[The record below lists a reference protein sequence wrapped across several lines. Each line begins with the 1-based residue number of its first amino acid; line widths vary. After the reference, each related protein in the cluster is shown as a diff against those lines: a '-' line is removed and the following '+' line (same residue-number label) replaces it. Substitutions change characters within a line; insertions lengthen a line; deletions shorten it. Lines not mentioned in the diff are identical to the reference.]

1 MNKKLIYSLIAGT
14 MFTLTS
20 CDDFLDVQPASGF
33 TPEYIF
39 SSESEMKALMT
50 RIYSS
55 MTEDGLYGS
64 NLASGLNTNT
74 DVEMS
79 SFKNNTVSTNGSDIG
94 CFDSRPTWSVLNATW
109 NNIYY
114 AINYANDFLQAVQES
129 PLFSDKVTGDTPSE
143 TQQMYGEVK
152 TLRAMLYLDLI
163 RTWGDVVFIIKP
175 TEATDDFFSLGTTD
189 RNVILEYLIDDLI
202 AVEPMMKYAVDLDYG
217 VERASREYCQS
228 LIGQL
233 ALYRGGWTL
242 RADKEDVTHVGYME
256 RGDNFEHY
264 YEIAIT
270 YLGKVIKESKHDLTQ
285 SFENL
290 WVNECNWK
298 TANNDDVMFAVPMLK
313 SVTSRYGYNIGV
325 TIAEGKHSYGS
336 ARNYVTFCGTYVY
349 SFDKDDLRRDMTC
362 VPYKYDKDLNQ
373 EIDMGVTGMGVGK
386 WSKLYMQSPLGASS
400 GSNTGINS
408 VRMRFAD
415 VLLMYAEAV
424 NELYGPRDDAKE
436 ALKRV
441 RRRAFDA
448 AQWTDKVESYVESL
462 TNEADFFQAVMDER
476 KWEFGGEGIRKYDL
490 ARWNKYG
497 EVIYNLY
504 NEMTNWGLVANGA
517 YVPGIEKVPS
527 NIYYKQV
534 TDPEHSDRKVLDIVG
549 IDEYGPGVGRPA
561 GYTVLEYALGWRVL
575 NKETQLYETLDAISW
590 SFRGFIN
597 KNNDQLVKPTDPVRY
612 LCHYP
617 AKVITDHRGL
627 IRNYYGY

>member
-325 TIAEGKHSYGS
+325 TIAEGKKQAAILEAEADREARIRRAAGEAQAIKSVAEAKAKEITMVYDAIKSSEPDEKLVQIKSLEALEEIAKGDANKVFIPFEATS
-336 ARNYVTFCGTYVY
+336 AL
-349 SFDKDDLRRDMTC
+349 S
-362 VPYKYDKDLNQ
+362 
-373 EIDMGVTGMGVGK
+373 
-386 WSKLYMQSPLGASS
+386 SLGA
-400 GSNTGINS
+400 
-408 VRMRFAD
+408 
-415 VLLMYAEAV
+415 
-424 NELYGPRDDAKE
+424 AKE
-436 ALKRV
+436 ILK
-441 RRRAFDA
+441 D
-448 AQWTDKVESYVESL
+448 
-462 TNEADFFQAVMDER
+462 
-476 KWEFGGEGIRKYDL
+476 
-490 ARWNKYG
+490 NK
-497 EVIYNLY
+497 
-504 NEMTNWGLVANGA
+504 
-517 YVPGIEKVPS
+517 K
-527 NIYYKQV
+527 
-534 TDPEHSDRKVLDIVG
+534 
-549 IDEYGPGVGRPA
+549 
-561 GYTVLEYALGWRVL
+561 
-575 NKETQLYETLDAISW
+575 
-590 SFRGFIN
+590 
-597 KNNDQLVKPTDPVRY
+597 
-612 LCHYP
+612 
-617 AKVITDHRGL
+617 
-627 IRNYYGY
+627 

>member
-1 MNKKLIYSLIAGT
+1 
-14 MFTLTS
+14 
-20 CDDFLDVQPASGF
+20 
-33 TPEYIF
+33 
-39 SSESEMKALMT
+39 
-50 RIYSS
+50 
-55 MTEDGLYGS
+55 
-64 NLASGLNTNT
+64 
-74 DVEMS
+74 
-79 SFKNNTVSTNGSDIG
+79 
-94 CFDSRPTWSVLNATW
+94 
-109 NNIYY
+109 
-114 AINYANDFLQAVQES
+114 
-129 PLFSDKVTGDTPSE
+129 
-143 TQQMYGEVK
+143 
-152 TLRAMLYLDLI
+152 
-163 RTWGDVVFIIKP
+163 
-175 TEATDDFFSLGTTD
+175 
-189 RNVILEYLIDDLI
+189 
-202 AVEPMMKYAVDLDYG
+202 
-217 VERASREYCQS
+217 
-228 LIGQL
+228 
-233 ALYRGGWTL
+233 
-242 RADKEDVTHVGYME
+242 
-256 RGDNFEHY
+256 
-264 YEIAIT
+264 
-270 YLGKVIKESKHDLTQ
+270 
-285 SFENL
+285 
-290 WVNECNWK
+290 
-298 TANNDDVMFAVPMLK
+298 
-313 SVTSRYGYNIGV
+313 
-325 TIAEGKHSYGS
+325 
-336 ARNYVTFCGTYVY
+336 
-349 SFDKDDLRRDMTC
+349 MTC

-424 NELYGPRDDAKE
+424 NEIYGPRDDAKE

-612 LCHYP
+612 LCPYP

>member
-14 MFTLTS
+14 LFTLTS
-20 CDDFLDVQPASGF
+20 CDDFLDVQPGSGF

-94 CFDSRPTWSVLNATW
+94 CFDSRPTWSVLNSTW
-109 NNIYY
+109 NNLYY

-163 RTWGDVVFIIKP
+163 RTWGDVVFVTKP

-217 VERASREYCQS
+217 VERASREYCQA

-264 YEIAIT
+264 YEIAVT
-270 YLGKVIKESKHDLTQ
+270 YLGKVIKESKHDLSQ

-290 WVNECNWK
+290 WMNECNWK
-298 TANNDDVMFAVPMLK
+298 TANNDDVIFAVPMLK

-415 VLLMYAEAV
+415 V
-424 NELYGPRDDAKE
+424 
-436 ALKRV
+436 
-441 RRRAFDA
+441 F
-448 AQWTDKVESYVESL
+448 
-462 TNEADFFQAVMDER
+462 
-476 KWEFGGEGIRKYDL
+476 
-490 ARWNKYG
+490 
-497 EVIYNLY
+497 

-534 TDPEHSDRKVLDIVG
+534 TDPEHPDRKVLDIVG

-612 LCHYP
+612 LCPYP

>member
-1 MNKKLIYSLIAGT
+1 MRKFKILPLLLLLLTMATSVAAQKKTQKTYIPWNNGKLVVSEEGRYLKHENGTPFFWLGETGWLLPERLNRDEAEYYLEQCKRRGYNVIQVQTLNNVPSMNIYG
-14 MFTLTS
+14 
-20 CDDFLDVQPASGF
+20 Q
-33 TPEYIF
+33 
-39 SSESEMKALMT
+39 
-50 RIYSS
+50 YS
-55 MTEDGLYGS
+55 MIDGY
-64 NLASGLNTNT
+64 N
-74 DVEMS
+74 
-79 SFKNNTVSTNGSDIG
+79 FKN
-94 CFDSRPTWSVLNATW
+94 
-109 NNIYY
+109 
-114 AINYANDFLQAVQES
+114 INQKGV
-129 PLFSDKVTGDTPSE
+129 
-143 TQQMYGEVK
+143 YGYWDH
-152 TLRAMLYLDLI
+152 MDYII
-163 RTWGDVVFIIKP
+163 RTAAK
-175 TEATDDFFSLGTTD
+175 
-189 RNVILEYLIDDLI
+189 
-202 AVEPMMKYAVDLDYG
+202 K
-217 VERASREYCQS
+217 
-228 LIGQL
+228 
-233 ALYRGGWTL
+233 
-242 RADKEDVTHVGYME
+242 
-256 RGDNFEHY
+256 
-264 YEIAIT
+264 
-270 YLGKVIKESKHDLTQ
+270 
-285 SFENL
+285 
-290 WVNECNWK
+290 
-298 TANNDDVMFAVPMLK
+298 FAVPMLK

-612 LCHYP
+612 LCPYP

>member
-14 MFTLTS
+14 LFTLTS
-20 CDDFLDVQPASGF
+20 CDDFLDVQPGSGF

-94 CFDSRPTWSVLNATW
+94 CFDSRPTWSVLNSTW
-109 NNIYY
+109 NNLYY

-129 PLFSDKVTGDTPSE
+129 PLFSDKVAGDTPSE
-143 TQQMYGEVK
+143 IQQMYGEVK

-163 RTWGDVVFIIKP
+163 RTWGDVVFVTKP

-217 VERASREYCQS
+217 VERASREYCQA

-264 YEIAIT
+264 YEIAVT

-285 SFENL
+285 SFESL

-298 TANNDDVMFAVPMLK
+298 TANNDDVLFA
-313 SVTSRYGYNIGV
+313 
-325 TIAEGKHSYGS
+325 
-336 ARNYVTFCGTYVY
+336 
-349 SFDKDDLRRDMTC
+349 

-373 EIDMGVTGMGVGK
+373 EIDMGVTGMGAGK

-448 AQWTDKVESYVESL
+448 AQWTDKVESYAESL
-462 TNEADFFQAVMDER
+462 TNETDFFQAVMDER

-534 TDPEHSDRKVLDIVG
+534 TDPEHPDRKVLDIVG

-612 LCHYP
+612 LCPYP

>member
-14 MFTLTS
+14 MFTLAS

-33 TPEYIF
+33 TPEYVF
-39 SSESEMKALMT
+39 SSEAEMKALMT

-79 SFKNNTVSTNGSDIG
+79 SFKNNTVNTNGSDIG
-94 CFDSRPTWSVLNATW
+94 CFDSRPTWAVLNATW
-109 NNIYY
+109 NNLYY

-129 PLFSDKVTGDTPSE
+129 PLFSDKLTGDTPSE

-152 TLRAMLYLDLI
+152 TLRAMFYLDLI
-163 RTWGDVVFIIKP
+163 RTWGDVVLITKP
-175 TEATDDFFSLGTTD
+175 TESTDDFFSKGTTD
-189 RNVILEYLIDDLI
+189 RNVILEFLIDDLI
-202 AVEPMMKYAVDLDYG
+202 AIEPMMKYAADLDNG
-217 VERASREYCQS
+217 VERASREYCQA

-242 RADKEDVTHVGYME
+242 RADKDDVTHVGFME

-264 YEIAIT
+264 YKIAVD
-270 YLGKVIKESKHDLTQ
+270 YLGKVIKEGKHDLSQ

-290 WVNECNWK
+290 WVNECNWT
-298 TANNDDVMFAVPMLK
+298 TANNDDVLFAVPMLK

-325 TIAEGKHSYGS
+325 TIAEGKHAYGS

-373 EIDMGVTGMGVGK
+373 EIDMGVAGMGAGK

-408 VRMRFAD
+408 IRMRFAD

-441 RRRAFDA
+441 RRRAFDP
-448 AQWTDKVESYVESL
+448 AQWTDKVENYVETL
-462 TNEADFFQAVMDER
+462 TNEIDFFEAIMDER

-504 NEMTNWGLVANGA
+504 NEMVNWGIVARGG

-534 TDPEHSDRKVLDIVG
+534 DDPEHSDRKILDIVG
-549 IDEYGPGVGRPA
+549 IDEYGPGTGRPA
-561 GYTVLEYALGWRVL
+561 GYTVLEYALAWRVL
-575 NKETQLYETLDAISW
+575 NKETQTYETLDAISW

-597 KNNDQLVKPTDPVRY
+597 KNNDQFVKPTDPVRY
-612 LCHYP
+612 LCPYP
-617 AKVITDHRGL
+617 SKVITDHRGL

>member
-14 MFTLTS
+14 MFTLAS

-33 TPEYIF
+33 TPEYVF
-39 SSESEMKALMT
+39 SSEAEMKALMT

-79 SFKNNTVSTNGSDIG
+79 SFKNNTVNTNGSDIG
-94 CFDSRPTWSVLNATW
+94 CFDSRPTWAVLNATW
-109 NNIYY
+109 NNLYY

-129 PLFSDKVTGDTPSE
+129 PLFSDKLTGDTPSE
-143 TQQMYGEVK
+143 TQQMYGEAK
-152 TLRAMLYLDLI
+152 TLRAMFYLDLI
-163 RTWGDVVFIIKP
+163 RTWGDVVLITKP
-175 TEATDDFFSLGTTD
+175 TESTDDFFSKGTTD
-189 RNVILEYLIDDLI
+189 RNVILEFLIDDLI
-202 AVEPMMKYAVDLDYG
+202 AIEPMMKYAADLDNG
-217 VERASREYCQS
+217 VERASREYCQA

-242 RADKEDVTHVGYME
+242 RADKDDVTHVGFME

-264 YEIAIT
+264 YKIAVD
-270 YLGKVIKESKHDLTQ
+270 YLGKVIKEGKHDLNQ
-285 SFENL
+285 SYKDL

-298 TANNDDVMFAVPMLK
+298 TANNDDVLFAVPMLK

-325 TIAEGKHSYGS
+325 TIAEGKHAYGS

-373 EIDMGVTGMGVGK
+373 EIDMGVAGMGAGK

-448 AQWTDKVESYVESL
+448 AQWTDKVESYVERL
-462 TNEADFFQAVMDER
+462 TNETDFFEAIMDER

-504 NEMTNWGLVANGA
+504 HEMVNWGIVARGG

-527 NIYYKQV
+527 SIYYKQV
-534 TDPEHSDRKVLDIVG
+534 DDPEHSDRKILDIVG
-549 IDEYGPGVGRPA
+549 IDEYGPGTGRPT

-575 NKETQLYETLDAISW
+575 DKETQTYETLDAISW

-597 KNNDQLVKPTDPVRY
+597 KNNDQFVKSTDPVRY
-612 LCHYP
+612 LCPYP
-617 AKVITDHRGL
+617 SKVITDHRGL

>member
-14 MFTLTS
+14 MFTLAS

-33 TPEYIF
+33 TPEYVF
-39 SSESEMKALMT
+39 SSEAEMKALMT

-79 SFKNNTVSTNGSDIG
+79 SFKNNTVNTNGSDIG
-94 CFDSRPTWSVLNATW
+94 CFDSRPTWAVLNATW
-109 NNIYY
+109 NNLYY
-114 AINYANDFLQAVQES
+114 AINYCNDFLQAVQES
-129 PLFSDKVTGDTPSE
+129 PLFSDKLTGDTPSE

-152 TLRAMLYLDLI
+152 TLRAMFYLDLI
-163 RTWGDVVFIIKP
+163 RTWGDVVLITKP
-175 TEATDDFFSLGTTD
+175 TESTDDFFSKGTTD
-189 RNVILEYLIDDLI
+189 RNVILEFLIDDLI
-202 AVEPMMKYAVDLDYG
+202 AIEPMMKYAADLDNG
-217 VERASREYCQS
+217 VERASREYCQA

-242 RADKEDVTHVGYME
+242 RADKDDVTHVGFME

-264 YEIAIT
+264 YKIAVD
-270 YLGKVIKESKHDLTQ
+270 YLGKVIKEGKHDLSQ

-290 WVNECNWK
+290 WVNECNWT
-298 TANNDDVMFAVPMLK
+298 TANNDDVLFAVPMLK

-325 TIAEGKHSYGS
+325 TIAEGKHAYGS

-362 VPYKYDKDLNQ
+362 VPYKYDKELNQ
-373 EIDMGVTGMGVGK
+373 EIDMGVAGMGAGK

-408 VRMRFAD
+408 IRMRFAD

-441 RRRAFDA
+441 RRRAFDP
-448 AQWTDKVESYVESL
+448 AQWTDKVENYVETL
-462 TNEADFFQAVMDER
+462 TNETDFFEAIMDER

-504 NEMTNWGLVANGA
+504 HEMVNWGIVARGG

-534 TDPEHSDRKVLDIVG
+534 EDPEHSDRKILDIVG
-549 IDEYGPGVGRPA
+549 IDEYGPGTGRPA
-561 GYTVLEYALGWRVL
+561 GYTVLEYALAWRVL
-575 NKETQLYETLDAISW
+575 NKETQTYETLDAISW

-597 KNNDQLVKPTDPVRY
+597 KNNDQFVKPTDPVRY
-612 LCHYP
+612 LCPYP
-617 AKVITDHRGL
+617 SKVITDHRGL

>member
-14 MFTLTS
+14 MFTLAS

-33 TPEYIF
+33 TPEYVF
-39 SSESEMKALMT
+39 SSEAEMKALMT

-79 SFKNNTVSTNGSDIG
+79 SFKNNTVNTNGSDIG
-94 CFDSRPTWSVLNATW
+94 CFDSRPTWAVLNATW
-109 NNIYY
+109 NNLYY

-129 PLFSDKVTGDTPSE
+129 PLFSDKLTGDTPSE

-152 TLRAMLYLDLI
+152 TLRAMFYLDLI
-163 RTWGDVVFIIKP
+163 RTWGDVVLITKP
-175 TEATDDFFSLGTTD
+175 TESTDDFFSKGTTD

-202 AVEPMMKYAVDLDYG
+202 AVEPMMKYAADLDNG
-217 VERASREYCQS
+217 VERASREYCQA

-242 RADKEDVTHVGYME
+242 RADKDDVTHVGFME

-264 YEIAIT
+264 YKIAVD
-270 YLGKVIKESKHDLTQ
+270 YLGKVIKEGKHDLSQ

-290 WVNECNWK
+290 WVNECNWT
-298 TANNDDVMFAVPMLK
+298 TANNDDVLFAVPMLK

-325 TIAEGKHSYGS
+325 TIAEGKHAYGS

-362 VPYKYDKDLNQ
+362 VPYKYDKELNQ
-373 EIDMGVTGMGVGK
+373 EIDMGVAGMGAGK

-408 VRMRFAD
+408 IRMRFAD

-441 RRRAFDA
+441 RRRAFDP
-448 AQWTDKVESYVESL
+448 AQWTDKVENYVETL
-462 TNEADFFQAVMDER
+462 TNETDFFEAIMDER

-504 NEMTNWGLVANGA
+504 HEMVNWGIVARGG

-534 TDPEHSDRKVLDIVG
+534 DDPEHSDRKILDIVG
-549 IDEYGPGVGRPA
+549 IDEYGPGTGRPA
-561 GYTVLEYALGWRVL
+561 GYTVLEYALAWRVL
-575 NKETQLYETLDAISW
+575 NKETQTYETLDAISW

-597 KNNDQLVKPTDPVRY
+597 KNNDQFVKPTDPVRY
-612 LCHYP
+612 LCPYP
-617 AKVITDHRGL
+617 SKVITDHRGL

>member
-1 MNKKLIYSLIAGT
+1 MNKTLIYSLIAGT
-14 MFTLTS
+14 LFTLTS
-20 CDDFLDVQPASGF
+20 CDDFLDVQPGSGF

-94 CFDSRPTWSVLNATW
+94 CFDSRPTWSVLNSTW
-109 NNIYY
+109 NNLYY

-163 RTWGDVVFIIKP
+163 RTWGDVVFVTKP

-217 VERASREYCQS
+217 VERASREYCQA

-264 YEIAIT
+264 YEIAVT
-270 YLGKVIKESKHDLTQ
+270 YLGKLIKESKHDLSQ

-290 WVNECNWK
+290 WMNECNWK
-298 TANNDDVMFAVPMLK
+298 TANNDDVIFAVPMLK

-424 NELYGPRDDAKE
+424 VMGGKATANITPLEAINKVRDRVGVPHVTE
-436 ALKRV
+436 ANMR
-441 RRRAFDA
+441 
-448 AQWTDKVESYVESL
+448 TIE
-462 TNEADFFQAVMDER
+462 DER
-476 KWEFGGEGIRKYDL
+476 ILELTYEGFRFFDL
-490 ARWNKYG
+490 LRWG
-497 EVIYNLY
+497 
-504 NEMTNWGLVANGA
+504 
-517 YVPGIEKVPS
+517 KVVERFRELE
-527 NIYYKQV
+527 N
-534 TDPEHSDRKVLDIVG
+534 TDPLFKRFSRAQYMGFKENKNEWVPLP
-549 IDEYGPGVGRPA
+549 IDEVEGNPYI
-561 GYTVLEYALGWRVL
+561 T
-575 NKETQLYETLDAISW
+575 
-590 SFRGFIN
+590 
-597 KNNDQLVKPTDPVRY
+597 KNNP
-612 LCHYP
+612 
-617 AKVITDHRGL
+617 GW
-627 IRNYYGY
+627 

>member
-14 MFTLTS
+14 MFTLAS

-33 TPEYIF
+33 TPEYVF
-39 SSESEMKALMT
+39 SSEAEMKALMT

-79 SFKNNTVSTNGSDIG
+79 SFKNNTVNTNGSDIG
-94 CFDSRPTWSVLNATW
+94 CFDSRPTWAVLNATW
-109 NNIYY
+109 NNLYY

-129 PLFSDKVTGDTPSE
+129 PLFSDKLTGDTPSE

-152 TLRAMLYLDLI
+152 TLRAMFYLDLI
-163 RTWGDVVFIIKP
+163 RTWGDVVLITKP
-175 TEATDDFFSLGTTD
+175 TESTDDFFSKGTTD
-189 RNVILEYLIDDLI
+189 RNVILEFLIDDLI
-202 AVEPMMKYAVDLDYG
+202 AVEPMMKYAADLDNG
-217 VERASREYCQS
+217 VERASREYCQA

-242 RADKEDVTHVGYME
+242 RADKDDVTHVGFME

-264 YEIAIT
+264 YKIAVD
-270 YLGKVIKESKHDLTQ
+270 YLGKVIKEGKHDLSQ

-290 WVNECNWK
+290 WVNECNWT
-298 TANNDDVMFAVPMLK
+298 TANNDDVLFAVPMLK

-325 TIAEGKHSYGS
+325 TIAEGKHAYGS

-373 EIDMGVTGMGVGK
+373 EIDMGVAGMGAGK

-408 VRMRFAD
+408 IRMRFAD

-441 RRRAFDA
+441 RRRAFDP
-448 AQWTDKVESYVESL
+448 AQWTDKVENYVETL
-462 TNEADFFQAVMDER
+462 TNETDFFEAIMDER

-504 NEMTNWGLVANGA
+504 NEMVNWGIVARGG

-534 TDPEHSDRKVLDIVG
+534 EDPEHSDRKILDIVG
-549 IDEYGPGVGRPA
+549 IDEYGPGTGRPA
-561 GYTVLEYALGWRVL
+561 GYTVLEYALAWRVL
-575 NKETQLYETLDAISW
+575 NKETQTYETLDAISW

-597 KNNDQLVKPTDPVRY
+597 KNNDQFVKPTDPVRY
-612 LCHYP
+612 LCPYP
-617 AKVITDHRGL
+617 SKVITDHRGL

>member
-1 MNKKLIYSLIAGT
+1 MNKKLIYTLIAGS
-14 MFTLTS
+14 MLSLSS
-20 CDDFLDVQPASGF
+20 CNDFLDVQPASGF

-79 SFKNNTVSTNGSDIG
+79 SFKNNTVNTNGSDIG
-94 CFDSRPTWSVLNATW
+94 CFDPRPTWSVLNSTW
-109 NNIYY
+109 NNLYY
-114 AINYANDFLQAVQES
+114 GINYANDFLQAVQES
-129 PLFSDKVTGDTPSE
+129 PLFAAEVTGDTPSE
-143 TQQMYGEVK
+143 TQQMFGEVK

-163 RTWGDVVFIIKP
+163 RTWGDVVFVTEP
-175 TEATDDFFSLGTTD
+175 TESTDNFFSLGTTD

-202 AVEPMMKYAVDLDYG
+202 DAEPMMKYAADLDYG
-217 VERASREYCQS
+217 VERASREYCQA

-242 RADKEDVTHVGYME
+242 RSDKEDVTHVGYME

-264 YEIAIT
+264 YEIAVT
-270 YLGKVIKESKHDLTQ
+270 YLGKVIKEAKHDLGQ

-290 WVNECNWK
+290 WVNECNWN
-298 TANNDDVMFAVPMLK
+298 TANNDDVLFAVPMLK

-349 SFDKDDLRRDMTC
+349 SFDINDLRRNMTC

-373 EIDMGVTGMGVGK
+373 EIDMGIASMGAAK
-386 WSKLYMQSPLGASS
+386 WSKLYMQSPLGSSS

-448 AQWTDKVESYVESL
+448 AYWADKVESYVESM
-462 TNEADFFQAVMDER
+462 TNEADFFQAIMNER
-476 KWEFGGEGIRKYDL
+476 KW
-490 ARWNKYG
+490 
-497 EVIYNLY
+497 V
-504 NEMTNWGLVANGA
+504 V
-517 YVPGIEKVPS
+517 KVFVNTTS
-527 NIYYKQV
+527 
-534 TDPEHSDRKVLDIVG
+534 HVG
-549 IDEYGPGVGRPA
+549 INMA
-561 GYTVLEYALGWRVL
+561 
-575 NKETQLYETLDAISW
+575 KSSII
-590 SFRGFIN
+590 FIT
-597 KNNDQLVKPTDPVRY
+597 K
-612 LCHYP
+612 
-617 AKVITDHRGL
+617 
-627 IRNYYGY
+627 

>member
-14 MFTLTS
+14 MFTLAS

-33 TPEYIF
+33 TPEYVF
-39 SSESEMKALMT
+39 SSEAEMKALMT

-74 DVEMS
+74 DVEMN
-79 SFKNNTVSTNGSDIG
+79 SFKNNTVNTNGSDIG
-94 CFDSRPTWSVLNATW
+94 CFDSRPTWAVLNATW
-109 NNIYY
+109 NNLYY

-129 PLFSDKVTGDTPSE
+129 PLFSDKLTGDTPSE

-152 TLRAMLYLDLI
+152 TLRAMFYLDLI
-163 RTWGDVVFIIKP
+163 RTWGDVVFITKP
-175 TEATDDFFSLGTTD
+175 TESTDDFFSKGTTD
-189 RNVILEYLIDDLI
+189 RNVILEFLIDDLI
-202 AVEPMMKYAVDLDYG
+202 AVEPMMKYASDLDNG
-217 VERASREYCQS
+217 VERASREYCQA

-242 RADKEDVTHVGYME
+242 RADKDDVTHVGFME

-264 YEIAIT
+264 YKIAVD
-270 YLGKVIKESKHDLTQ
+270 YLGKVIKEGKHDLSQ

-290 WVNECNWK
+290 WVNECNWT
-298 TANNDDVMFAVPMLK
+298 TANNDDVLFAVPMLK

-325 TIAEGKHSYGS
+325 TIAEGKHAYGS

-373 EIDMGVTGMGVGK
+373 EIDMGVAGMGAGK

-408 VRMRFAD
+408 IRMRFAD

-441 RRRAFDA
+441 RRRAFDP
-448 AQWTDKVESYVESL
+448 AQWTDKVENYVETL
-462 TNEADFFQAVMDER
+462 TNETDFFEAIMDER

-504 NEMTNWGLVANGA
+504 NEMVNWGIVARGG

-534 TDPEHSDRKVLDIVG
+534 EDPEHSDRKILDIVG
-549 IDEYGPGVGRPA
+549 IDEYGPGTGRPA
-561 GYTVLEYALGWRVL
+561 GYTVLEYALAWRVL
-575 NKETQLYETLDAISW
+575 NKETQTYETLDAISW

-597 KNNDQLVKPTDPVRY
+597 KNNDKIVKPTDPVRY
-612 LCHYP
+612 LCPYP
-617 AKVITDHRGL
+617 SKVITDHRGL

>member
-1 MNKKLIYSLIAGT
+1 MRPLKLTLSAFGPYAREQVLDFSKLGTGGVYLI
-14 MFTLTS
+14 
-20 CDDFLDVQPASGF
+20 
-33 TPEYIF
+33 
-39 SSESEMKALMT
+39 
-50 RIYSS
+50 
-55 MTEDGLYGS
+55 
-64 NLASGLNTNT
+64 
-74 DVEMS
+74 
-79 SFKNNTVSTNGSDIG
+79 
-94 CFDSRPTWSVLNATW
+94 
-109 NNIYY
+109 
-114 AINYANDFLQAVQES
+114 
-129 PLFSDKVTGDTPSE
+129 TGDTGAGKTTIFDGIIFALYGKASGKSREPS
-143 TQQMYGEVK
+143 
-152 TLRAMLYLDLI
+152 TLRSKYAAPETPTFAELTFAYDLAVYTVRRSPEYRRPKTRGEGMTTQHAMAELI
-163 RTWGDVVFIIKP
+163 CPDGRVITKP

-217 VERASREYCQS
+217 VERASREYCQA

-264 YEIAIT
+264 YEIAVT

-290 WVNECNWK
+290 WMNECNWK
-298 TANNDDVMFAVPMLK
+298 TANNDDVIFAVPMLK

-424 NELYGPRDDAKE
+424 NEIYGPRDDAKE

-534 TDPEHSDRKVLDIVG
+534 TDPEHPDRKVLDIVG

-612 LCHYP
+612 LCPYP